1 MVNKLTEGG
10 NFTMKNTMKSLQNR
24 LEVRKAKAAKKGA
37 ASLET
42 IIVSGLLIALAV
54 GLIAMFST
62 TLNKSATSTNGAIDG
77 AVIEATEDA
86 AAAQAKQ

>member
-1 MVNKLTEGG
+1 
-10 NFTMKNTMKSLQNR
+10 MKNTMKSLQNR
-24 LEVRKAKAAKKGA
+24 LEVRKAKATKKGA

-62 TLNKSATSTNGAIDG
+62 TLSSSADSTNTAITG
-77 AVIEATEDA
+77 AVTEGIKDA
-86 AAAQAKQ
+86 GNAQVQE